1 MNPLIGISCS
11 LGQAACSLSQA
22 HSSQLQHRLNDS
34 YIRAVTEAGG
44 IPVLLPNNAD
54 LSGLD
59 TLVEKL
65 DGFLLSGGDDI
76 DPAYFGERANEKLGT
91 IVPQRDRF
99 ELALARKVLETTHKP
114 LLGICRGLQVM
125 NVAMGGSLYQDLTS
139 AGFPSHSLSMYPR
152 NEVTHGIQILPG
164 TRLAQIMG
172 DGTGRVNS
180 FHHQAIKKLAD
191 GFVCAAR
198 SLPDDLIE
206 AIEVQGDRF
215 AVGVQWHPEELTE
228 REEAKALI
236 CQFILA
242 AQNG

>member
-1 MNPLIGISCS
+1 MS
-11 LGQAACSLSQA
+11 
-22 HSSQLQHRLNDS
+22 
-34 YIRAVTEAGG
+34 EM
-44 IPVLLPNNAD
+44 
-54 LSGLD
+54 
-59 TLVEKL
+59 E
-65 DGFLLSGGDDI
+65 
-76 DPAYFGERANEKLGT
+76 EKLGA

-152 NEVTHGIQILPG
+152 HEVTHGVQIVPG

-172 DGTGRVNS
+172 NGTGRVNS

-198 SLPDDLIE
+198 SLPDDVIE

-228 REEAKALI
+228 REEARALI